1 MGTNTYQIATRAN
14 LNAKRLGTYS
24 SDLTRCVTLDNV
36 DSWEGL
42 TSGNTAVSVAGA
54 GNGVALSSSGRL
66 FVASTS
72 ASSNLNTPY
81 STYRNGSLY
90 HCVSSGTVYC
100 SGTTNTV
107 YFHMVESNNN
117 YNWDQLYNY
126 SLIRVPLS
134 PVAGKQVTLACN
146 ISPSVGFYT
155 NRPTSSSYIQGDGGF
170 IVQYWYY
177 VAAIIDSNG
186 NILAGG
192 NRTYGSSADTSAI
205 NLSFTAPGGTVY
217 FCILPTD
224 ISLTSNNHPAGSLY
238 YSMGL
243 YMSTINVT
251 AKDFGYKLCK
261 YSSIAQRSFSFY
273 LYYGIWNNKSS
284 NAKLDTLYVY
294 ANTTGSTGGTQ
305 IGSVSLGTVSSTKTG
320 YVTCTLPTSLA
331 LSGQLY
337 LALKAGDTAL
347 NQDWYCANGNS
358 SSMSSASWSYVGKA
372 KGCNYVGIRLNGAQ
386 GVLKTTTSPS
396 GYYGRSSSNAFMFR
410 IT

>member
-1 MGTNTYQIATRAN
+1 MGTNTNQIATRAN

-42 TSGNTAVSVAGA
+42 TSGNTAVSVAGT
-54 GNGVALSSSGRL
+54 GNGVALASSSRTFG
-66 FVASTS
+66 ASTS
-72 ASSNLNTPY
+72 TSVSMSTPY
-81 STYRNGSLY
+81 NTYKNGSLY

-100 SGTTNTV
+100 SSTTNTV
-107 YFHMVESNNN
+107 YFRMTESNNSN
-117 YNWDQLYNY
+117 NWDQLYNY
-126 SLIRVPLS
+126 SLIRIPLS

-146 ISPSVGFYT
+146 ISPSISFYT
-155 NRPTSSSYIQGDGGF
+155 SRPTSASYIRGDQGF
-170 IVQYWYY
+170 TTQYWYFIPA
-177 VAAIIDSNG
+177 VIDGNG

-192 NRTYGSSADTSAI
+192 SRHYGSSSDTSAI

-217 FCILPTD
+217 FCVLPTD
-224 ISLTSNNHPAGSLY
+224 MSLTTTSGTTGNLY

-261 YSSIAQRSFSFY
+261 YSSIAQKSFSFY
-273 LYYGIWNNKSS
+273 LYYGIWNDKSS
-284 NAKLDTLYVY
+284 SAKLDTLYVY

-305 IGSVSLGTVSSTKTG
+305 IGSVSLGTISSTKTG

-347 NQDWYCANGNS
+347 NQDWYCASGNS